1 MLFFLFVIRPP
12 PQSPLFPY
20 TTLFRSGFAAIV
32 GALNDLAEPAAG
44 LRGVNAVGVRG
55 CALHV
60 VYLPAGKM
68 RAADGPLF
76 TLTVRGQ
83 NERAFPCSH
92 QYANLAH
99 EKLLSLFFRLSF
111 LPRSP
116 IEIKSTSQRNQ
127 YAQATFAKMQAQ
139 QEQDQE
145 RAKDAAS
152 PQHSGRD
159 GDLGSWRCGLRR
171 SWNAGAHQILP

>member
-1 MLFFLFVIRPP
+1 MRL
-12 PQSPLFPY
+12 
-20 TTLFRSGFAAIV
+20 GFA
-32 GALNDLAEPAAG
+32 GAPFMW
-44 LRGVNAVGVRG
+44 
-55 CALHV
+55 
-60 VYLPAGKM
+60 YISAGKM

-127 YAQATFAKMQAQ
+127 SV
-139 QEQDQE
+139 
-145 RAKDAAS
+145 RASDVREDAS
-152 PQHSGRD
+152 TTGTRP
-159 GDLGSWRCGLRR
+159 
-171 SWNAGAHQILP
+171 GAR